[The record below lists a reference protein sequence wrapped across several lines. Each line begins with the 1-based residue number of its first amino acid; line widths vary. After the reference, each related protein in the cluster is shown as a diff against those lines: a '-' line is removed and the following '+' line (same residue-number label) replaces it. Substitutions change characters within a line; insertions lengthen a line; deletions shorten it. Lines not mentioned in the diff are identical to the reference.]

1 MKLKE
6 LTNEILGLAEW
17 ADSYAETLPKEPRA
31 KLADV
36 YVYLRI
42 LSQLIQISDPETL
55 DTIQI

>member
-6 LTNEILGLAEW
+6 LTDEISDLAEW
-17 ADSYAETLPKEPRA
+17 VDSYAETLPEESRT

-42 LSQLIQISDPETL
+42 LFQLIQISDLETL
-55 DTIQI
+55 NAIQI

>member
-6 LTNEILGLAEW
+6 LTDEILGLAEW
-17 ADSYAETLPKEPRA
+17 ADSYAGTLPEESRT

-42 LSQLIQISDPETL
+42 LLQLIQISDPETL

>member
-6 LTNEILGLAEW
+6 LTDEILGLAEW
-17 ADSYAETLPKEPRA
+17 ADSYAETLPEESRT

-36 YVYLRI
+36 RVYLRI
-42 LSQLIQISDPETL
+42 LLQIIQISDLETL